1 VYVLIELSQLEKGG
15 SAMPMSEEAAA
26 GLRAAVE
33 HNPDAARGFTHIL
46 RDLPIGVRYKKQDRY
61 GPLSLMIFGAQMKW
75 ITRNI
80 GFPGKTV
87 PFPEE
92 KLKACETFNREWLE
106 RRFSK
111 QELAEA
117 IERILAEIPPSRP
130 MLEQVGPNATL
141 VITATGKTLLFE
153 GGGEPGSAREI

>member
-1 VYVLIELSQLEKGG
+1 
-15 SAMPMSEEAAA
+15 MPMSEEAAE

-33 HNPDAARGFTHIL
+33 HNPDAARGLMHML
-46 RDLPIGVRYKKQDRY
+46 RDLPIGVRHKAQDRY
-61 GPLSLMIFGAQMKW
+61 GPLSLLIFGAQTKW
-75 ITRNI
+75 ITRDV
-80 GFPGKTV
+80 GFPGASV

-92 KLKACETFNREWLE
+92 KLKACETFNQEWLE

-111 QELAEA
+111 RELAGA

-130 MLEQVGPNATL
+130 MLEQVGPNAML

-153 GGGEPGSAREI
+153 DGSDPGSGREI